1 MERSETMRKKLI
13 ALAIF
18 FLVLS
23 YDVFAIEVG
32 SIADSRFG
40 GDGWTLD
47 GDEMTETRA
56 KLLASANFGPGGTV
70 PEAINI
76 TDVADTITFAV
87 LSEFDVFFIGYFYF
101 DHENAF
107 TVDELQAFQDWVSAG
122 GTMVVTCDEPEYDA
136 VCTAFGP
143 VPGFT
148 SAAPPVAPTIA
159 GSGSPVFDGPF
170 GAPSALLMAGSQ
182 YIFEETGG
190 FTVLGEDQNGGPV
203 VLERLLGDGR
213 VVFFTDVDMVS
224 NDTLSAGSGISDDND
239 RFLGNV
245 FAYLASEAVNTFDL
259 NAGLNGNWWFGPGRS
274 GEGMQLELSDG
285 GGGDLTMV
293 ATFYSYDTS
302 GNQIFLIAV
311 GTTNGDSVDVDV
323 YITEGGLWG
332 AAFNPALVNESEWG
346 TGMIS
351 ASNCESIHMVL
362 TPNATYQALGYTALE
377 YDLVRLTVPWAP
389 CPIANP

>member
-1 MERSETMRKKLI
+1 
-13 ALAIF
+13 
-18 FLVLS
+18 
-23 YDVFAIEVG
+23 
-32 SIADSRFG
+32 
-40 GDGWTLD
+40 
-47 GDEMTETRA
+47 
-56 KLLASANFGPGGTV
+56 
-70 PEAINI
+70 
-76 TDVADTITFAV
+76 
-87 LSEFDVFFIGYFYF
+87 
-101 DHENAF
+101 
-107 TVDELQAFQDWVSAG
+107 
-122 GTMVVTCDEPEYDA
+122 
-136 VCTAFGP
+136 
-143 VPGFT
+143 
-148 SAAPPVAPTIA
+148 
-159 GSGSPVFDGPF
+159 
-170 GAPSALLMAGSQ
+170 MAGSQ